1 MTIDEKLPRVKE
13 IWVDN
18 FTRELEKNNLRDLRL
33 VSGENRIG
41 YVYASKNYF
50 YFRPGGFQ
58 GNKFHF
64 FREDQKW
71 NIRDIDDYF
80 EEKWEGYNFRPKG
93 EFQKYNSSFSHV
105 YFNKNGVVVIY
116 DESGKST
123 RDLRPIIKIKKEL
136 IE

>member
-1 MTIDEKLPRVKE
+1 MTIDEKLQPIKE

-58 GNKFHF
+58 SNKFHF

-71 NIRDIDDYF
+71 DVRDIDDYF
-80 EEKWEGYNFRPKG
+80 EEKGECYKFRPEG
-93 EFQKYNSSFSHV
+93 EFQRYDTAFSHV
-105 YFNKNGVVVIY
+105 YYNKNGVVVIY
-116 DESGKST
+116 DESGKSI
-123 RDLRPIIKIKKEL
+123 RDLRPIIKIKREL